1 MKSVPPSA
9 RESRRWTTR
18 SALVPVVLATML
30 AGVAACGTGGAEGSP
45 AEEGTPSEAER
56 SESPEAGQ
64 EVAAGASDDE
74 RRPMPDRAWV
84 ILGADTVVAEIA
96 RTADERAQGLKFRDE
111 LPPGTGMLFVFPDE
125 GTRSFWMQDTYIPL
139 DIAYIDA
146 SFRIVDI
153 QQMAALSTET
163 YPSASAFM
171 YALEVPL
178 GWFAEHG
185 VEVGATIE
193 VVFGG

>member
-1 MKSVPPSA
+1 MNSLPPYAPS
-9 RESRRWTTR
+9 TR
-18 SALVPVVLATML
+18 HEAPRPRLATVLVAVML
-30 AGVAACGTGGAEGSP
+30 AGVTACGTGGAEGSP
-45 AEEGTPSEAER
+45 AEEATVSGSER
-56 SESPEAGQ
+56 PGGGEAGQ
-64 EVAAGASDDE
+64 EVAAGAGAE
-74 RRPMPDRAWV
+74 EQRPMPDRAWV

-111 LPPGTGMLFVFPDE
+111 LPAGTGMLFVFPDQ
-125 GTRSFWMQDTYIPL
+125 GTRAFWMQDTYIPL

-153 QQMAALSTET
+153 QQMEALSTDT
-163 YPSASAFM
+163 YPSASPFM

-185 VEVGATIE
+185 VGVGDSIE